1 MSGKNLTETEDPIA
15 DMLVRIKNA
24 QAVSKVNVG
33 MPKSKIKIA
42 IAKVL
47 EDEGYILGFSEAE
60 FEGKPW
66 MTVDLKYFEGSPVI
80 KRLERVSRSSLRVYQ
95 AKNDLPDVENGLG
108 IAIISTSKGVMTA
121 HSAVEMGLGGEVLCI
136 VS

>member
-1 MSGKNLTETEDPIA
+1 MSIQDPIA

-24 QAVSKVNVG
+24 QAVSKQTVG
-33 MPKSKIKIA
+33 MPKSKLKIA

-47 EDEGYILGFSEAE
+47 QDEGYVLGYSEE
-60 FEGKPW
+60 EMDGNPW
-66 MTVDLKYFEGSPVI
+66 MTVDLKYHQGTPVI
-80 KRLERVSRSSLRVYQ
+80 RRLERVSRSSLRVYK

-108 IAIISTSKGVMTA
+108 IAIVSTSKGVMTA
-121 HSAVEMGLGGEVLCI
+121 QDASQMGLGGEVLCV

>member
-1 MSGKNLTETEDPIA
+1 MSIQDPIA

-24 QAVSKVNVG
+24 QAVSKQTVG
-33 MPKSKIKIA
+33 MPKSKLKIA

-47 EDEGYILGFSEAE
+47 QDEGYVLGFSEDTMD
-60 FEGKPW
+60 GNPW
-66 MTVDLKYFEGSPVI
+66 MTVDLKYHQGVPVI
-80 KRLERVSRSSLRVYQ
+80 RRLERVSRSSLRVYK

-108 IAIISTSKGVMTA
+108 IAIVSTSKGVMTA
-121 HSAVEMGLGGEVLCI
+121 QDAGQMGLGGEVLCI